1 MGSQSN
7 AVETNISFYT
17 RVRITVHYD
26 CEKSLVKT
34 STNGTVIASVAREA
48 LYHWVCQLQTEGKVC
63 LHFRA
68 TGNTAGCHCVVFG
81 LLNCTT

>member
-34 STNGTVIASVAREA
+34 STNGAVIASVVREP
-48 LYHWVCQLQTEGKVC
+48 LYYWVCQLQTEGEVC
-63 LHFRA
+63 LHSKA
-68 TGNTAGCHCVVFG
+68 TGNIARYHCIVFG